1 MTDTSTASSV
11 ARIAFPDL
19 EQELATT
26 RRVLER
32 VPDEHLDWKPH
43 EKSFALGGLAAHLA
57 NLLNWTTTVLTQD
70 ELDLATQGRQ
80 ELPRTRDD
88 ILALFDGAAARLRP
102 ALAAATDDTL
112 NGTWTLRMGDHVIM
126 QMPRASVI
134 RTVALNHMVHHRA
147 QLGVYMRLLDIPVPA
162 MYGPSADEAGPL

>member
-43 EKSFALGGLAAHLA
+43 EKSFTLGGLAAHLA

-80 ELPRTRDD
+80 ELPKTRDD
-88 ILALFDGAAARLRP
+88 ILSLFDGAAARLGP
-102 ALAAATDDTL
+102 AMAAATDETL
-112 NGTWTLRMGDHVIM
+112 NGTWTLRKGEYVVM